1 MNVGCPS
8 CETVYR
14 VDPSKVPE
22 GGVRARCTMCSE
34 IIEVSSTGVEPKRA
48 PEFTPA
54 RATSAPVR
62 VAPEPRPSPPRLR
75 PIVEPA
81 GAEETPASVA
91 AVPARGRRRATRPIS
106 APPTPVPPPVSAPVL
121 EPPVR
126 VEPEEHVTA
135 PLSIVPPAP
144 PVEEPEAPAAP
155 DRPSAPVF
163 RPEPGPPMAAPPVPP
178 AVEEPPPAPEAPVEV
193 EPEPAVIELEPEPPE
208 TPPAAE
214 PVAVEA
220 PAPEKKA
227 PINPFLAR
235 DPRQKA
241 RRLARALV
249 SDMIVYQPDKR
260 QQALA
265 AGNLKEAFEEEIQK
279 SWEEYVEQIGP
290 ELANSTPYFTDA
302 LNDILAGGQN
312 LF

>member
-1 MNVGCPS
+1 
-8 CETVYR
+8 
-14 VDPSKVPE
+14 
-22 GGVRARCTMCSE
+22 
-34 IIEVSSTGVEPKRA
+34 
-48 PEFTPA
+48 
-54 RATSAPVR
+54 
-62 VAPEPRPSPPRLR
+62 
-75 PIVEPA
+75 
-81 GAEETPASVA
+81 
-91 AVPARGRRRATRPIS
+91 
-106 APPTPVPPPVSAPVL
+106 
-121 EPPVR
+121 
-126 VEPEEHVTA
+126 
-135 PLSIVPPAP
+135 
-144 PVEEPEAPAAP
+144 
-155 DRPSAPVF
+155 
-163 RPEPGPPMAAPPVPP
+163 MAAPPVPP
-178 AVEEPPPAPEAPVEV
+178 AVEEPAPEPPAPVDA
-193 EPEPAVIELEPEPPE
+193 EPEPEVVELEPEPPV
-208 TPPAAE
+208 AE
-214 PVAVEA
+214 PVAVEE
-220 PAPEKKA
+220 PAPDKKA